1 MTKTDNKVNSFIEK
15 LKKELK
21 DDSIGITKLSDP
33 SNNII
38 KDPTGILMLDWVCGG
53 GLPQGRW
60 VEIFGKNSG
69 GKSLVASLI
78 CANAQKQGK
87 MVAWIDMERTADN
100 TWFQRLGVDTEKM
113 LVVKPESAEGAF
125 KAIEV
130 LVDSGEVSY
139 VVVDSVASMATENE
153 LEDEPGK
160 QNMAIIARLL
170 STELRRLTGKL
181 DKTKTTVILINQIRS
196 TMALTKY
203 AVQET
208 TTGGN
213 AIPFYATLRLAVAKL
228 KDPASYVMDD
238 NGNYLAHTIRIK
250 GVKNKVG
257 SPDKVGQF
265 MLIYDGG
272 PDNRM
277 ALVALAKEKGY
288 ITNSGAMYYIDFNGQ
303 SISARGEK
311 GLLDKLSSSK
321 ELQTFL
327 FDALNI
333 DPIYRTMFD
342 TDKRDI
348 VSASGLAEIAEMP
361 ENVPGK

>member
-1 MTKTDNKVNSFIEK
+1 MKGNNEVESFIEK

-21 DDSIGITKLSDP
+21 DDSIGVTKLSDP
-33 SNNII
+33 TNNII

-78 CANAQKQGK
+78 CANAQRQGK
-87 MVAWIDMERTADN
+87 LVAWIDMERTADN
-100 TWFQRLGVDTEKM
+100 KWFSRLGVDTENM
-113 LVVKPESAEGAF
+113 LVIKPESAEGTF
-125 KAIEV
+125 KALEA
-130 LVDSGEVSY
+130 LLDTGKLSY
-139 VVVDSVASMATENE
+139 IVIDSVASMATENE
-153 LEDEPGK
+153 LEEEAGK
-160 QNMAIIARLL
+160 PSMAVIARLL

-181 DKTKTTVILINQIRS
+181 DKSKTTVILINQIRS
-196 TMALTKY
+196 TMAVNKY
-203 AVQET
+203 CAQET

-213 AIPFYATLRLAVAKL
+213 AIPFYSTLRLSVSKL
-228 KDPASYVMDD
+228 TDAASYVKDA
-238 NGNYLAHTIRIK
+238 NGNYLAHTIKIK
-250 GVKNKVG
+250 CVKNKVG
-257 SPDKVGQF
+257 SPDKIGQF

-288 ITNSGAMYYIDFNGQ
+288 ITCSGAMYYIDYNGQ

-311 GLLDKLSSSK
+311 ALLDKLASSP
-321 ELQTFL
+321 ELQKFL
-327 FDALNI
+327 FDALDIN
-333 DPIYRTMFD
+333 PIYRDMFN

-348 VSASGLAEIAEMP
+348 IRASGLAEIAEMP
-361 ENVPGK
+361 DVPGK